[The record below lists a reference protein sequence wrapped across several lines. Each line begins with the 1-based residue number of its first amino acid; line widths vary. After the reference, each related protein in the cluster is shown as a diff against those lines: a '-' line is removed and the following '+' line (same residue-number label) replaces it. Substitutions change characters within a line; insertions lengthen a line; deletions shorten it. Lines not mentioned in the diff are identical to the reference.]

1 MGSYLLP
8 NQKVRG
14 PDWLMLG
21 SLGSGTYL
29 GNEDEETDE
38 LVACGIIAGIGH
50 GWNVIDTASNYRN
63 GRCAPLATYVVIQ
76 GVISAAGQ
84 ACLQQCNSFR
94 ALYIW
99 SSTENFK

>member
-1 MGSYLLP
+1 MGSYMLP
-8 NQKVRG
+8 NQKLRG

-63 GRCAPLATYVVIQ
+63 GRGAL
-76 GVISAAGQ
+76 SARHDPCGSSPCWSQ
-84 ACLQQCNSFR
+84 SCSWQDKVLQLLN
-94 ALYIW
+94 
-99 SSTENFK
+99 N